1 MSRVNRALDQAL
13 QANDFL
19 LYGMQNELLNLK
31 QLARFLQA
39 SMSESLGRN
48 MSVEAV
54 HMALSRW
61 KSQQALSS
69 RPFPKKNIFQRL
81 FVHNELC
88 VVSYPKS
95 AEIHQQIGRLF
106 SRVNDEEG
114 YFSMTQGTSEIT
126 SIFDKSYLRDLK
138 ELVGTRP
145 RRIHN
150 DACGVGLR
158 FKKEFLD
165 TPGLIYK
172 TLEQVYL
179 KQISLIEISST
190 HSELNL
196 YVRPEDARKAMDVL
210 YYKFVERKA

>member
-1 MSRVNRALDQAL
+1 MSRVNKSLDQAL

-31 QLARFLQA
+31 QVARFLQA
-39 SMSESLGRN
+39 SISESLGRA

-61 KSQQALSS
+61 KSQQASGS
-69 RPFPKKNIFQRL
+69 TSFPKTNIFQRL
-81 FVHNELC
+81 FVHNDLC
-88 VVSYPKS
+88 VVSFPKT
-95 AEIHQQIGRLF
+95 AEVHEQIGHLLGRI
-106 SRVNDEEG
+106 NDEEG

-138 ELVGTRP
+138 ELVSTRP

-172 TLEQVYL
+172 TLEQIYL
-179 KQISLIEISST
+179 KQISMIELSST

-210 YYKFVERKA
+210 YYKFVEK